1 MPPVNQNSNYKMKK
15 IFTFVAASAMLALVS
30 CGPDAEAEAKRI
42 ADSTRAADSIAAIEM
57 AAQAKAD
64 STRMADSMAAVRV
77 KWVAD
82 STRVADST
90 AEADKKKGGGSK
102 PKAPKNP
109 ETPKVGGSRPGVK

>member
-1 MPPVNQNSNYKMKK
+1 MKK
-15 IFTFVAASAMLALVS
+15 IFSFVAVSAMVALVS

-57 AAQAKAD
+57 AAKAQAD

-82 STRVADST
+82 STRIADST
-90 AEADKKKGGGSK
+90 EAANKGKGGTK

-109 ETPKVGGSRPGVK
+109 ETPKVGGTRPGAK